1 MKELGR
7 GTAYNTHNITSL
19 IRTPQVCIRHLA
31 DGRSLHG
38 GTHTHTHTRTYTHV
52 FSYLSLTFQKNIK
65 MFGYLSLGD
74 QLIFCNFKENRQNC
88 SDGV

>member
-1 MKELGR
+1 MTFSDTEMKELGR

-38 GTHTHTHTRTYTHV
+38 RRVYTHTHTHTMESNDLPAKLTLPTHPR
-52 FSYLSLTFQKNIK
+52 SSLLINL
-65 MFGYLSLGD
+65 M
-74 QLIFCNFKENRQNC
+74 LIFFI
-88 SDGV
+88 